1 MSKRIR
7 VKNRKT
13 PRTLGYKGGISR
25 HEKFQG
31 SGQMEGYKLM
41 WMGRVWWPG

>member
-13 PRTLGYKGGISR
+13 PRILGNKGDMSR

-31 SGQMEGYKLM
+31 SGQTEGYKLM
-41 WMGRVWWPG
+41 

>member
-25 HEKFQG
+25 HEG